1 MSNNAF
7 PYRIFS
13 LGDRAITIDFGN
25 RIDELINEAVIQE
38 CNKLR
43 QHPFQGMIE
52 VVPAYS
58 SLTIYYD
65 IVALHKLVP
74 AGSTVFEW
82 VKQKTQETL
91 TRSTVAGPFTERLI
105 KIPVCYEAEFA
116 PDLPALAAA
125 KKLSTEEVIS
135 IHTSKQYKVYM
146 LGFLPGFAYM
156 GRLDERIEMPRKA
169 QPENIA
175 EGSVGIAG
183 KQTGIYPMASPGG
196 WQIIGRTPLKLFDIT
211 NQEPTLLKAGDR
223 VEFFSITKEEFNK
236 IKIAEVKNG

>member
-1 MSNNAF
+1 MNNKAF
-7 PYRIFS
+7 PYCIFS

-25 RIDELINEAVIQE
+25 RIDELINETVIQL

-43 QHPFQGMIE
+43 QYPFPGMIE
-52 VVPAYS
+52 AVPAYS

-65 IVALHKLVP
+65 IIALRKIVP

-82 VKQKTQETL
+82 MKRKAEEMLSQ
-91 TRSTVAGPFTERLI
+91 STMAEPSMGRLI
-105 KIPVCYEAEFA
+105 KIPVCYEAAFA

-125 KKLSTEEVIS
+125 KDLSTEEVIS

-156 GRLDERIEMPRKA
+156 GRLDERIEMPRKT
-169 QPENIA
+169 QPQNIA

-183 KQTGIYPMASPGG
+183 QQTGIYPLASPGG
-196 WQIIGRTPLKLFDIT
+196 WQIIGRTPLKLVDVN

-223 VEFFSITKEEFNK
+223 VTFYSITKNEFDSY
-236 IKIAEVKNG
+236 